1 MLRYLVRVLYLD
13 TRFLI
18 IEKSSKCSTFLYVC
32 SMIQKLKDILI
43 KGSAGK
49 PILIDATYKENAQP
63 KQVVVFSHGFKGFKD
78 WGPFNKI
85 AAHFAQQ
92 DIVFVKFNFSYNGTT
107 TDDPLNFVDLKA
119 FGNNNFCKELDDL
132 SLVLDWIEGSH
143 ELKGEIDV
151 SKISLFGHSR
161 GGGIAMLK
169 TAEDRRV
176 DKVVSWASPSN
187 FLNKFSSNEKLEKWK
202 KMDVAYIYNGR
213 TKQNMPMYFQFYENC
228 KANTKRLNIQDAVS
242 KMSIPHLVVHGSEDP
257 TVSMTEAKAIKS
269 WNANISLHIIQGANH
284 VFDGCHPYNLE
295 KFPEDLQEAI
305 DITIK
310 FLNNQ
315 KRIQHLSE

>member
-1 MLRYLVRVLYLD
+1 
-13 TRFLI
+13 
-18 IEKSSKCSTFLYVC
+18 
-32 SMIQKLKDILI
+32 MILKKTAQIS
-43 KGSAGK
+43 GAAGK
-49 PILIDATYKENAQP
+49 PILIDITYKANAQP
-63 KQVVVFSHGFKGFKD
+63 KQVVVFCHGFKGFKD

-92 DIVFVKFNFSYNGTT
+92 DIIFVKFNFSYNGTT
-107 TDDPLNFVDLKA
+107 IADPLNFGDLRA

-132 SLVLDWIEGSH
+132 SLVLNWIERSN
-143 ELKGEIDV
+143 ELKGEIDI

-169 TAEDRRV
+169 TAEDGRV

-202 KMDVAYIYNGR
+202 AMNVAYIYNGR

-242 KMSIPHLVVHGSEDP
+242 KMSIPHLVIHGSEDP
-257 TVSMTEAKAIKS
+257 TVLIDEANALKS
-269 WNANISLHIIQGANH
+269 WNTNVNLYIIKGANH
-284 VFDGCHPYNLE
+284 VLGGFHPYDLE
-295 KFPEDLQEAI
+295 KFPKDLKEAI
-305 DITIK
+305 DITLV
-310 FLNNQ
+310 FL
-315 KRIQHLSE
+315 KK